1 MMIQPN
7 HYYPILESP
16 LLLPFY
22 GDTVSAGFPS
32 PATDHEEQ
40 AIDLNKELIPHPSST
55 FLVRASGHSMIGAGI
70 FDGDLLVVDR
80 SVTARDGHVVIAA
93 VYGEL
98 TVKRL
103 RVRNTN
109 SAAPGKQLILAAE
122 NPDYPDI
129 YLSETENSFIWGV
142 VRHAVRDLLKKP

>member
-1 MMIQPN
+1 MTIQPN
-7 HYYPILESP
+7 HFYRPALFTP
-16 LLLPFY
+16 LVLPFY

-55 FLVRASGHSMIGAGI
+55 FLVRASGNSMVGAGI

-103 RVRNTN
+103 RVR
-109 SAAPGKQLILAAE
+109 SHHAEGRQLILAAE

-129 YLSETENSFIWGV
+129 YVSDAENSVIWGV
-142 VRHAVRDLLKKP
+142 VRHAVRDLLTP

>member
-7 HYYPILESP
+7 HCRPILESP

-55 FLVRASGHSMIGAGI
+55 FLVWASGHSMVEAGI

-103 RVRNTN
+103 RVRSHHN
-109 SAAPGKQLILAAE
+109 GGQQLILAAE

-129 YLSETENSFIWGV
+129 YVSDTDSFIWGV
-142 VRHAVRDLLKKP
+142 VRHAVRNLLTP

>member
-1 MMIQPN
+1 MIQPN
-7 HYYPILESP
+7 HYHTLLESP

-40 AIDLNKELIPHPSST
+40 SIDLNKELIPHPSST
-55 FLVRASGHSMIGAGI
+55 FLVRASGNSMIGAGI

-80 SVTARDGHVVIAA
+80 SVTAQDGHVVIAV

-103 RVRNTN
+103 RIGDGKST
-109 SAAPGKQLILAAE
+109 PGKRMVLAAE

-129 YLSETENSFIWGV
+129 YLSETEDSFIWGV
-142 VRHAVRDLLKKP
+142 VRHAVRDLLKKS

>member
-1 MMIQPN
+1 MTIRPDRIFR
-7 HYYPILESP
+7 PTLPTP
-16 LLLPFY
+16 LVLPFY

-55 FLVRASGHSMIGAGI
+55 FLVRAAGHSMVGAGI

-103 RVRNTN
+103 RVR
-109 SAAPGKQLILAAE
+109 SHPGEGAQLILAAE

-129 YLSETENSFIWGV
+129 YVSDDENSVIWGV
-142 VRHAVRDLLKKP
+142 VRHAVRDLLTP

>member
-1 MMIQPN
+1 MIRPN
-7 HYYPILESP
+7 HYCPVLESA

-55 FLVRASGHSMIGAGI
+55 FLVRASGNSMVGAGI

-80 SVTARDGHVVIAA
+80 SVSAQDGHVVIAV

-103 RVRNTN
+103 RVRKY
-109 SAAPGKQLILAAE
+109 PGGGKQLVLAAE

-129 YLSETENSFIWGV
+129 CVSDAENSSIWGV
-142 VRHAVRDLLKKP
+142 VRHAVRDLLSKS

>member
-1 MMIQPN
+1 MTIQP
-7 HYYPILESP
+7 HLYHPRLHTP
-16 LLLPFY
+16 LALPCY

-80 SVTARDGHVVIAA
+80 SVTARDGHVVIAV

-103 RVRNTN
+103 RVR
-109 SAAPGKQLILAAE
+109 SSQAGGGGKQLILAAE

-129 YLSETENSFIWGV
+129 YVSETENSFIWGV
-142 VRHAVRDLLKKP
+142 VRHAVRDLLTP

>member
-1 MMIQPN
+1 MIRPN
-7 HYYPILESP
+7 HYHAVLEGP

-55 FLVRASGHSMIGAGI
+55 FLVRASGNSMVGAGI

-80 SVTARDGHVVIAA
+80 SVSAQDGHVVIAV

-103 RVRNTN
+103 RVRHHANG
-109 SAAPGKQLILAAE
+109 GKQLVLAAE

-129 YLSETENSFIWGV
+129 YVSDAENSSIWGV

>member
-1 MMIQPN
+1 MTIQPD
-7 HYYPILESP
+7 HIFRPTLPTP
-16 LLLPFY
+16 LVLPFY

-55 FLVRASGHSMIGAGI
+55 FLVRASGHSMVGAGI

-80 SVTARDGHVVIAA
+80 SVTARDGHVVIAV

-109 SAAPGKQLILAAE
+109 SAQGKQLILAAE

-129 YLSETENSFIWGV
+129 YVSETEDSFIWGV
-142 VRHAVRDLLKKP
+142 VRHAVRNLLTP

>member
-7 HYYPILESP
+7 HYHTLLESP

-103 RVRNTN
+103 KVR
-109 SAAPGKQLILAAE
+109 SSSSPQRKQLILAAE

-129 YLSETENSFIWGV
+129 YLSETEDSFIWGV